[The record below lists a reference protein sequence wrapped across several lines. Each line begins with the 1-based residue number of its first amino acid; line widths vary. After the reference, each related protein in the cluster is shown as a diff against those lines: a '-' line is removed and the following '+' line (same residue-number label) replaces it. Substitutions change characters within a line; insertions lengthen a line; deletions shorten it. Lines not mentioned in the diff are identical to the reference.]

1 MISILSSKAAPSKV
15 VDGATKSREVFCLVG
30 LSSDTKPTTSYRGI
44 LICNGSVYDEIDTG
58 KEYLY
63 DEAGGEWHE
72 QPEGDK
78 KKDDPTAEE
87 ISVSR
92 GSADAGKVIVV
103 GNDGKLLP
111 VDLEVGEGQ
120 IAVDGTL
127 KIPGAAADAK
137 KTGDAIAS
145 LNGSLAN
152 KAELPIVSK
161 NIEVTWDAELDGNYI
176 DANGNIVSSES
187 YHVSDLIEVDARS
200 AYVLDFTNDDS
211 ATGATRIHAYDS
223 DGLWISRIAYRT
235 NTYRNVIS
243 FVTDSKTRYIRI
255 SIHKTATINYLRK
268 SLMSEF
274 CFDAS
279 YMVSPYGTTT
289 YSVDPEEN
297 SITINSKTA
306 GGKYQSVSTGTAFA
320 EVQLE
325 AGSLYEWH
333 YKAQV
338 VSGSPTIRMVLR
350 NSNDQTIAYLLG
362 SDGEE
367 SSGYFIA
374 KKEMRKLTLFCSYT
388 TALSATVKYY
398 DIWIKKVESQKD
410 EENLIR
416 QSKYGDSNSI
426 LQIVHFSD
434 IHGDTVAID
443 TIVDFINKHPVDD
456 VISAGDAP
464 YWAYG
469 YAKLTDGVPIPVDD
483 YNEDTAY
490 VAGDLCVY
498 EGMLYKCVTPTSG
511 AFNSSDW
518 AIRSTGAKTN
528 YGSKNAY
535 LNSEL
540 ATLSLFCIGNH
551 DTMQY
556 VYNPSTDN
564 ASNVTHW
571 YDLPREYAYNTWIAP
586 YKDGWGI
593 TTPGGTELYWY
604 KDYPTQ
610 KVRIVS
616 IDMQYWNAD
625 ESTWLDATL
634 AAAQTLGYGVIL
646 LSHSLLGAFVG
657 NPDVTF
663 HYLTATNTSNGEYK
677 SDSTGS
683 YGAYRP
689 GYAFST
695 LIPYRDIIICNLCG
709 HSHIDRFGYTKL
721 DDTENR
727 QLLTIQIDQAGILR
741 EVFGADR
748 SAADTRY
755 VFNLLTVDTSTKVL
769 KIVRFGNNMDMY
781 LRSKKTLCVQY
792 ETGEILAND

>member
-1 MISILSSKAAPSKV
+1 MNTSEIMSAMIFGDGGAAKVEELST
-15 VDGATKSREVFCLVG
+15 DG
-30 LSSDTKPTTSYRGI
+30 
-44 LICNGSVYDEIDTG
+44 GST
-58 KEYLY
+58 
-63 DEAGGEWHE
+63 
-72 QPEGDK
+72 
-78 KKDDPTAEE
+78 
-87 ISVSR
+87 
-92 GSADAGKVIVV
+92 DAGKVLVV
-103 GNDGKLLP
+103 GDNGRIAAS
-111 VDLEVGEGQ
+111 DLTVGEGEV
-120 IAVDGTL
+120 ALDKTL
-127 KIPGAAADAK
+127 SVNGAAADAK

-145 LNGSLAN
+145 LNGSLVN
-152 KAELPIVSK
+152 KADLPIASK

-243 FVTDSKTRYIRI
+243 FVTDSKTRYIRV
-255 SIHKTATINYLRK
+255 SILKTATINYFRK
-268 SLMSEF
+268 SLGSAF
-274 CFDAS
+274 CFDTS
-279 YMVSPYGTTT
+279 YITTPYGTTT
-289 YSVDPEEN
+289 YLVDSEEN
-297 SITINSKTA
+297 SIIITSKTS
-306 GGKYQSVSTGTAFA
+306 GGKYQHVNTGNAFA
-320 EVQLE
+320 GVQLE
-325 AGSLYEWH
+325 VGSLYEWH

-338 VSGSPTIRMVLR
+338 VSGNPTIRIALR
-350 NSNDQTIAYLLG
+350 DSNDQTIAYLLG

-367 SSGYFIA
+367 SSGYFVA
-374 KKEMRKLTLFCSYT
+374 KKEMANLSLFCSYSK
-388 TALSATVKYY
+388 ALSATVKYY
-398 DIWIKKVESQKD
+398 DIWIKKVESKKD

-416 QSKYGDSNSI
+416 QSKYGDSI

-434 IHGDTVAID
+434 IHGDTVAMD

-456 VISAGDAP
+456 VISTGDVP
-464 YWAYG
+464 YFSFGYG
-469 YAKLTDGVPIPVDD
+469 KLTDGVPIPVDD
-483 YNEDTAY
+483 YDESATYAVD
-490 VAGDLCVY
+490 DMCVY
-498 EGMLYKCVTPTSG
+498 GGTLYKCTTATSG
-511 AFNSSDW
+511 TFNDSDW
-518 AIRSTGAKTN
+518 TAVSTAAKTN

-540 ATLSLFCIGNH
+540 ATLSLFCVGNH
-551 DTMQY
+551 DTLQY
-556 VYNPSTDN
+556 VYNPNTGKV
-564 ASNVTHW
+564 ANVGHW

-616 IDMQYWNAD
+616 IDMQYWDAT
-625 ESTWLDATL
+625 ERTWLDSTL
-634 AAAQTLGYGVIL
+634 SEAQTLGYGVIL
-646 LSHSLLGAFVG
+646 LSHSLLGVFVG

-663 HYLTATNTSNGEYK
+663 QYWTTTNTTEGLYK
-677 SDSTGS
+677 SDSTGY

-689 GYAFST
+689 GNAFST

-709 HSHIDRFGYTKL
+709 HAHIDRFGYTKL

-741 EVFGADR
+741 EVSGADR

-781 LRSKKTLCVQY
+781 LRSKKTLCVRY